1 MVKKVVIKCKYCS
14 KVFEKQEQANE
25 CYINHDIL
33 FVPISRSDLNRLI
46 NFMYIGE
53 TKLLTKTLSDTLMK
67 SRRHKA

>member
-1 MVKKVVIKCKYCS
+1 MVKKVVIKCKYCN
-14 KVFEKQEQANE
+14 KVYEKQDAADE
-25 CYINHDIL
+25 CYKNHDIL

-53 TKLLTKTLSDTLMK
+53 TKLLTKSLSDTLMK